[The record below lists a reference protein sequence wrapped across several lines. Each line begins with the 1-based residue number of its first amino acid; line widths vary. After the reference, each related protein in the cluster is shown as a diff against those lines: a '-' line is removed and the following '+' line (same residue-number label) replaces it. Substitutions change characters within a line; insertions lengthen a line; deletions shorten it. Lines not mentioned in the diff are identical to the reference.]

1 LRLKDFTVKLAKLI
15 AKDAKESTILKAE
28 LAPRQIP
35 IPRRRRTIEEF
46 FRFRGRPGVFVS
58 LLPLFPL
65 DLVLFPGT
73 PLPLHI
79 FEPRYREMISEC
91 LEQKISFGVVRAKEE
106 GVAEIGCTAEII
118 TVAKKYPDGRMDI
131 TTEGRERFEVMQ
143 INQERP
149 FLRAEVLYLQD
160 EPEKP
165 TQEEIA
171 RAVKLQGEIVALAG
185 SGPAD
190 PSANEDSQLSFNLV
204 APLPLDL
211 DFKQTL
217 LGMKSEAER
226 MQAVITYLEA
236 ILPNL
241 RRTVRVRQKA
251 SGNGHAH

>member
-1 LRLKDFTVKLAKLI
+1 
-15 AKDAKESTILKAE
+15 
-28 LAPRQIP
+28 
-35 IPRRRRTIEEF
+35 
-46 FRFRGRPGVFVS
+46 VS

-91 LEQKISFGVVRAKEE
+91 VDLKKAFGVVRAKED

-131 TTEGRERFEVMQ
+131 VTEGRERFEIMQ
-143 INQERP
+143 VNHERS
-149 FLRAEVLYLQD
+149 FLQAEVLYLQD
-160 EPEKP
+160 EPEEA
-165 TQEEIA
+165 TAEDVAEA
-171 RAVKLQGEIVALAG
+171 GKLRGEIIELAG
-185 SGPAD
+185 SASPAEND
-190 PSANEDSQLSFNLV
+190 VPQNSFNLV
-204 APLPLDL
+204 ASVPLDL

-226 MQAVITYLEA
+226 IRAVISYLGT

-251 SGNGHAH
+251 GGNGHVH

>member
-1 LRLKDFTVKLAKLI
+1 
-15 AKDAKESTILKAE
+15 
-28 LAPRQIP
+28 
-35 IPRRRRTIEEF
+35 
-46 FRFRGRPGVFVS
+46 VS

-91 LEQKISFGVVRAKEE
+91 LDQKKVFGVVRAKED

-118 TVAKKYPDGRMDI
+118 TLAKKYPDGRMDI
-131 TTEGRERFEVMQ
+131 VTEGRERFEIMQ
-143 INQERP
+143 VNQERS
-149 FLRAEVLYLQD
+149 FLQADVLYLQD
-160 EPEKP
+160 EPD
-165 TQEEIA
+165 QASAAEIA
-171 RAVKLQGEIVALAG
+171 EAVKLRGEIAELAG
-185 SGPAD
+185 SAEAFDLGAP
-190 PSANEDSQLSFNLV
+190 PISFNLV

-226 MQAVITYLEA
+226 MQAVISYLQT

-251 SGNGHAH
+251 GGNGHVH